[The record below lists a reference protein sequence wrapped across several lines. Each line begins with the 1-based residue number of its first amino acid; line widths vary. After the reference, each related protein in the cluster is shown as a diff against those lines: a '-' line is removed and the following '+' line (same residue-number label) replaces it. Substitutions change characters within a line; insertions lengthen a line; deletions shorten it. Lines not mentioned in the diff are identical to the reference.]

1 MRGSLLCAALLAS
14 VMAHAA
20 DAPTVSVQ
28 AHVEP
33 EQPTIGQRFR
43 YVLEVSAPAGT
54 DVAVT
59 QPGEHLGDFDVVDF
73 GADPPAER
81 DGRTVTPHWWR
92 LVAWS
97 PGEHTIESPPVH
109 VRQPGG
115 SLADVPGATTR
126 VVVASVLGDADEKTD
141 IRDIKGP
148 EPVPPDLRLWY
159 ALGAL
164 VVLLGLV
171 GLLVRRLR
179 ARRRPPVIAVPPR
192 PAHEIAAEALRALR
206 ARRLPELGEF
216 KEFYSALSGIVR
228 RYLEDRFVVRAPE
241 MTTEEF
247 LEATARS
254 SVLEPGQRQLLGD
267 FLAES
272 DLVKFARH
280 VPTLADS
287 DRVLGAAERF
297 VDETAVREQLP
308 AEEHRAA
315 G

>member
-1 MRGSLLCAALLAS
+1 
-14 VMAHAA
+14 V
-20 DAPTVSVQ
+20 
-28 AHVEP
+28 
-33 EQPTIGQRFR
+33 
-43 YVLEVSAPAGT
+43 
-54 DVAVT
+54 
-59 QPGEHLGDFDVVDF
+59 
-73 GADPPAER
+73 ER

-92 LVAWS
+92 LVGWS

-109 VRQPGG
+109 VRQAGG
-115 SLADVPGATTR
+115 VLADVPGTTTR
-126 VVVASVLGDADEKTD
+126 VVVASVLSEADEKTD

-148 EPVPPDLRLWY
+148 ERVPPDLRIWY
-159 ALGAL
+159 VLGAL
-164 VVLLGLV
+164 VVVLGLL

-179 ARRRPPVIAVPPR
+179 ARRRVPVVTAPPR

-247 LEATARS
+247 LDATARS
-254 SVLEPGQRQLLGD
+254 SVLQSSQRDLLGE

-297 VDETAVREQLP
+297 VDETAVREEPP

>member
-1 MRGSLLCAALLAS
+1 
-14 VMAHAA
+14 
-20 DAPTVSVQ
+20 
-28 AHVEP
+28 
-33 EQPTIGQRFR
+33 
-43 YVLEVSAPAGT
+43 
-54 DVAVT
+54 
-59 QPGEHLGDFDVVDF
+59 
-73 GADPPAER
+73 
-81 DGRTVTPHWWR
+81 
-92 LVAWS
+92 
-97 PGEHTIESPPVH
+97 
-109 VRQPGG
+109 
-115 SLADVPGATTR
+115 
-126 VVVASVLGDADEKTD
+126 
-141 IRDIKGP
+141 
-148 EPVPPDLRLWY
+148 
-159 ALGAL
+159 
-164 VVLLGLV
+164 VLLGLI

-179 ARRRPPVIAVPPR
+179 ARRRPPVISVPPR

-254 SVLEPGQRQLLGD
+254 AVLQPGQRQLLGD

-297 VDETAVREQLP
+297 VDETAIREQLP
-308 AEEHRAA
+308 AGEHRAA

>member
-1 MRGSLLCAALLAS
+1 VRRSLLCAALLAG
-14 VMAHAA
+14 VLAYAA
-20 DAPTVSVQ
+20 DAPPVSVQ

-43 YVLEVSAPAGT
+43 YVLEVSAPAAA

-59 QPGEHLGDFDVVDF
+59 QPGEHLGDFDVIDF
-73 GADPPAER
+73 GADPPVER
-81 DGRTVTPHWWR
+81 DGQTVTPHWWR
-92 LVAWS
+92 LVGWS

-109 VRQPGG
+109 VRQPDGT
-115 SLADVPGATTR
+115 LADVPGATTR

-179 ARRRPPVIAVPPR
+179 AQRRPPVISVPPR

-254 SVLEPGQRQLLGD
+254 AVLQPGQRQLLGD

-297 VDETAVREQLP
+297 VDETAIREQLP

>member
-1 MRGSLLCAALLAS
+1 MRAALLCAALLAG
-14 VMAHAA
+14 ALAYAA
-20 DAPTVSVQ
+20 DAPPVSVQ

-33 EQPTIGQRFR
+33 EQTTIGQHFR
-43 YVLEVSAPAGT
+43 YVLEVSAPAGA

-73 GADPPAER
+73 GADPPVER

-92 LVAWS
+92 LVGWS

-115 SLADVPGATTR
+115 APADVPGATTR

-148 EPVPPDLRLWY
+148 EPVPPDLRIWY

-297 VDETAVREQLP
+297 VDETAVREQLS